1 MSILDLDIKE
11 KLLEVG
17 VLSNLLTY
25 MILPPP
31 NCDSEVISLFNY
43 ITLVVGGISSADGFR
58 RAYTRR
64 EVNLLN
70 Q

>member
-31 NCDSEVISLFNY
+31 IAILK
-43 ITLVVGGISSADGFR
+43 
-58 RAYTRR
+58 
-64 EVNLLN
+64 
-70 Q
+70 